1 MNRPSPLTIDTS
13 PQASLDHALFR
24 VITRPRSFRDSKQ
37 KRLNQSRQLINEG
50 ANVDSIHGYYP
61 EPLII
66 HACKMSRPELVE
78 LLVDNNANID
88 DDIID
93 TIDVMLKTI
102 NYPELQAF
110 VDEYIHHRSIAEITL
125 RIPTRA
131 AEIRALEKVGEA
143 TRMPRDSQRNID
155 SYLR

>member
-1 MNRPSPLTIDTS
+1 MNRPPALT
-13 PQASLDHALFR
+13 LDFDHQSDLDYQLYK

-37 KRLNQSRQLINEG
+37 RRINHATQLINDG
-50 ANVDSIHGYYP
+50 ANVNSTHGYNP

-66 HACKMSRPELVE
+66 HACNMSRPELVK
-78 LLVDNNANID
+78 LLFDNGANIN
-88 DDIID
+88 DDIVDIV
-93 TIDVMLKTI
+93 DVMLKT
-102 NYPELQAF
+102 NNHPELQAF

-131 AEIRALEKVGEA
+131 AEINTLEKLGEA